1 MLSTTTCAHWED
13 DLRETTERVSLSQNS
28 SQLKQKW
35 VMFSTAR
42 YCWEATEEMHSHQ
55 YIRWYQDLDD
65 IKIS

>member
-55 YIRWYQDLDD
+55 YIR
-65 IKIS
+65 